1 MSKALRPNVLRAVR
15 LLPEAVRIG
24 NAPSGSEDP
33 PERPSSDL
41 SAPDHPGD
49 LLTQLTDELSLLK
62 KKLEET
68 EKENKTLLSRAE
80 RFESELSAE
89 KKRLEKDRIEMTDKL
104 EAEALAARGQ
114 ATSEGFEEGRKT
126 GYEQGID
133 DARKEAAREAR
144 EKIQSMVALLG
155 AVYDSLKEK
164 VDDLADLQ
172 MPRLIRMWEFLL
184 SRMLCREA
192 ALDEG
197 TARRVLAGVLERIS
211 DKDRVFVY
219 LNPEDLEGVQAKKD
233 EFGEL
238 LRGVKH
244 LEFTPDRNVDVGSC
258 IVETNLGIYDA
269 RWRTQLEQIAAEI
282 DRLFIEGGAEDDGSS

>member
-24 NAPSGSEDP
+24 NGPLGTEEP
-33 PERPSSDL
+33 PETIPSDPS
-41 SAPDHPGD
+41 PQDHPGD

-62 KKLEET
+62 KKLEEA
-68 EKENKTLLSRAE
+68 EKENQTLTSQLKD
-80 RFESELSAE
+80 FESELSAE
-89 KKRLEKDRIEMTDKL
+89 KDRLEKKRKEMIEKL
-104 EAEALAARGQ
+104 EAEALTARGQ

-126 GYEQGID
+126 GYDQGID
-133 DARKEAAREAR
+133 DARKDAAREAK
-144 EKIQSMVALLG
+144 EKVQSLVALLASIHEG
-155 AVYDSLKEK
+155 LKEK
-164 VDDLADLQ
+164 VDDLAGLQ

-192 ALDEG
+192 ALDEA
-197 TARRVLAGVLERIS
+197 TARRVLSGVLERIS
-211 DKDRVFVY
+211 DKDRVLVY
-219 LNPEDLEGVQAKKD
+219 LNPEDLEGVEAKKD

-244 LEFTPDRNVDVGSC
+244 LEFTPDNNVDAGSC

-282 DRLFIEGGAEDDGSS
+282 DRLFIEGGAEDDGGF